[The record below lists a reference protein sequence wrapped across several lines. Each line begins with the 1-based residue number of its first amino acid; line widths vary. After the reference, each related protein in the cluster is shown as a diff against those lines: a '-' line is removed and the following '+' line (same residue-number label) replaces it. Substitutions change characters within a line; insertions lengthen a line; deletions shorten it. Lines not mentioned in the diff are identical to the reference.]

1 MSDSLTPTDAHPISS
16 SASALL
22 RVHLVHLLTRHQMM
36 ITSYARAFTGDS
48 LLAEDVY
55 QEVAVILAQD
65 PDRIPLIPEEA
76 EVWIRSVT
84 RRKAL
89 EVGRQSRRT
98 PRLSDEILELVG
110 EHFVPVAPD
119 TLAPLREAMT
129 NCMGR
134 LPADQRLIVDG
145 RYREDL
151 TCEAIAER
159 VGRSVQG
166 VYAVL
171 KRARLLLQ
179 ECIERRVSTV
189 DGHALGGHA
198 LGGHALG
205 GQGGGK

>member
-1 MSDSLTPTDAHPISS
+1 
-16 SASALL
+16 
-22 RVHLVHLLTRHQMM
+22 
-36 ITSYARAFTGDS
+36 
-48 LLAEDVY
+48 
-55 QEVAVILAQD
+55 
-65 PDRIPLIPEEA
+65 
-76 EVWIRSVT
+76 
-84 RRKAL
+84 
-89 EVGRQSRRT
+89 
-98 PRLSDEILELVG
+98 
-110 EHFVPVAPD
+110 
-119 TLAPLREAMT
+119 MT